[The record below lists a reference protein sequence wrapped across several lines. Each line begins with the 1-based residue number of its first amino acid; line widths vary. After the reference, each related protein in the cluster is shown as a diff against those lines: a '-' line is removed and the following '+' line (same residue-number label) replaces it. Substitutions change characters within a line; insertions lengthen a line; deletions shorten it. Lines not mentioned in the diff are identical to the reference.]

1 MFTHTTCIR
10 TLCLSAST
18 LVAAAAVVAA
28 AVVVVHHIEVN
39 RAHTAEQ
46 GVDSQRSLDYLN
58 SMRSLFSIAV

>member
-18 LVAAAAVVAA
+18 LVAAAAVAA